1 MMMIVDSSLS
11 QKEKSSWLGHYLLGR
26 PPRLKRLL
34 KIEDRKSRNTVKLTE
49 KNYPFYLH
57 SFLKGTWQVYTL
69 FYKAQW
75 GKNSQFI
82 EKFTFWKYHFLKIHN
97 FKISFFTKFT
107 FFKHQILGYFLVFA
121 PVWLFYSAIFAQK
134 IQFGNF
140 LLTFF

>member
-1 MMMIVDSSLS
+1 MIVDSSLS

-82 EKFTFWKYHFLKIHN
+82 QKFTFWKYHFLKIHN

-107 FFKHQILGYFLVFA
+107 ISKYHFSQNSHF
-121 PVWLFYSAIFAQK
+121 PK
-134 IQFGNF
+134 INFRIKSWVLPQCARRATPRGGHFG
-140 LLTFF
+140 